1 MFARSSS
8 RSKNGDSNQ
17 GRFRRSA
24 ASIPRE
30 GSGGLRA
37 EDGFQALLQRLAEC
51 LAGGPLGGSLNPL
64 REEASDPQ
72 PLRGGL
78 REPAAAQVV
87 ELLGVDLRDRCRVGA
102 AHVVGFDLEAGN

>member
-17 GRFRRSA
+17 GRLRRSA

-37 EDGFQALLQRLAEC
+37 EDGFQALLERLAEC
-51 LAGGPLGGSLNPL
+51 LAGCPPRGSLPPPPQ
-64 REEASDPQ
+64 EALDHQ
-72 PLRGGL
+72 PLCGGL

-87 ELLGVDLRDRCRVGA
+87 ELLGVDLRDRSRVGA
-102 AHVVGFDLEAGN
+102 A